1 MDVFT
6 EYCFNPSSLL
16 HSSTTETLYN
26 GGYTPLQ
33 SPKPQPEIQSGQFN
47 SPEKNEGNYTRL
59 CCSAA
64 CCLCYLPPIP
74 VLIYP
79 SREKLFFQTKL
90 KPEHS
95 KAKTHCHGPLGGTIS
110 VRSPF
115 QKHPGHGS
123 TSCLLTFSCQNKS

>member
-1 MDVFT
+1 MCSRSTVST
-6 EYCFNPSSLL
+6 LP
-16 HSSTTETLYN
+16 HSSTALLLRLCTTE
-26 GGYTPLQ
+26 GTPHY
-33 SPKPQPEIQSGQFN
+33 PKPQPEIQSGQFN